1 MKQTF
6 ELGQKVW
13 AFKQQGKELKK
24 VFGVVE
30 SAQIDASGFI
40 FYDIA
45 TLVQTKEGISVCKIT
60 ANHASIALTE
70 EEINN
75 MIEIY
80 HKFQEEQK
88 KAFEAT
94 FGGNEFEPNYVETLL
109 TKGV

>member
-1 MKQTF
+1 MKQQF

-40 FYDIA
+40 FYKIA
-45 TLVQTKEGISVCKIT
+45 TLIKTKDGISVSGIT
-60 ANHASIALTE
+60 ANHASIATSE
-70 EEINN
+70 EEINR
-75 MIEIY
+75 MIETY

-88 KAFEAT
+88 KAFEDT
-94 FGGNEFEPNYVETLL
+94 FGGNEFEPDFIATTL
-109 TKGV
+109 TQGV